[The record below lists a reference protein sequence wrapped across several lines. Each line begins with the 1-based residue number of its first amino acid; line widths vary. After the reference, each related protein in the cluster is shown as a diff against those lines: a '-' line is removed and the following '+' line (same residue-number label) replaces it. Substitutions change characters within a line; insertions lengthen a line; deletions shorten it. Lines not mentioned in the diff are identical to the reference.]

1 MFEFQSFAAQWR
13 RIGCARSRVMKFGLA
28 MVLGLSA
35 GAAKA
40 DTRGGAESFPITDYR
55 DIAAA
60 LSFERSGFNA
70 FTASQSFA
78 SAKGLNPGE
87 TKISAPDD
95 TAESASLARARIDA
109 LTDEDSATAAEIDG
123 VREATAEA
131 LLAID
136 SGGAI
141 DLASIFEVE
150 VDERGRAWQCLTEA
164 LYFEARGESL
174 IGQIAV
180 AEVILNRVDSASF
193 PNSVC
198 GVVNQGK
205 QYRNACQFSYKCDGK
220 SDRIGSR
227 GVYEELGKVAWV
239 MLEGKPRI
247 LTGKATHYHNTQVNP
262 RWARKLTRTARIG
275 EHLFYRAKLQLSQ
288 R

>member
-1 MFEFQSFAAQWR
+1 MFEVQSFAAAWR
-13 RIGCARSRVMKFGLA
+13 RIGCARLRVANIGLA
-28 MVLGLSA
+28 VALGLGA
-35 GAAKA
+35 MAAKA
-40 DTRGGAESFPITDYR
+40 DTPGGAESFAVNDYGNV
-55 DIAAA
+55 AAA
-60 LSFERSGFNA
+60 LSLDRSGFNA

-78 SAKGLNPGE
+78 TSKGLNPGE
-87 TKISAPDD
+87 TRISAPDD
-95 TAESASLARARIDA
+95 TAESAALARARMDA

-131 LLAID
+131 LLAVD
-136 SGGAI
+136 AGGAI

-150 VDERGRAWQCLTEA
+150 VDKRSRAWRCLTEA

-180 AEVILNRVDSASF
+180 AEVILNRVDSSSF
-193 PNSVC
+193 PNTVC

-205 QYRNACQFSYKCDGK
+205 QKRNACQFSYKCDGK

-227 GVYEELGKVAWV
+227 AIYEELGKVAWV

-262 RWARKLTRTARIG
+262 RWARKLVRTARIG
-275 EHLFYRAKLQLSQ
+275 DHLFYRPKLQLSQ